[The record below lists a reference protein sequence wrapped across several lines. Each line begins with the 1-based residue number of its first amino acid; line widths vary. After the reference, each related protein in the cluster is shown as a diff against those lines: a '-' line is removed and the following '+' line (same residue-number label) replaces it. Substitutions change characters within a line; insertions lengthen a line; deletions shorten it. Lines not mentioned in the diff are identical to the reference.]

1 MGILEILLVL
11 LVLSWVGGFAF
22 QVGGNLIHVLL
33 VIAVVVFVARYLR
46 ARV

>member
-22 QVGGNLIHVLL
+22 QVGGDLIHVLL